1 MNPNTK
7 KLIEIP
13 LGIEAHR
20 LAKQFA
26 AEQDNPEKRKQVY
39 LNTLAVYAVHRYLHW
54 LQIETNFTTSDS
66 WNPLLRSRW
75 NVADLWLPTI
85 GKLECRPVLP
95 EEKVIELPEEVRED
109 RIAYLGVQF
118 SERLDYVQILGFKAA
133 VEEAV
138 SPKVIS
144 VSELRS
150 LDRFIPYLEWIAQK
164 GVSPTINVAAWLQ
177 NEVDQIAQELSW
189 IVLPT
194 LTLSANWR
202 GASETLES
210 IIREIQ
216 QRYGIELPPETI
228 NAYKDYWVAGH
239 RLRLYN
245 ITQKLPVSGIEEWSL
260 LLILTS
266 GDENELPQGTQLKIS
281 DQRQV
286 LAAPEL
292 QPGSSDAYLFT
303 QVVGRLDETFQV
315 TLRVMNDSFT
325 LKPFAF
331 EDE

>member
-7 KLIEIP
+7 EIIEIP

-54 LQIETNFTTSDS
+54 LQIETDFTKSDS
-66 WNPLLRSRW
+66 WNPLLRCRW

-95 EEKVIELPEEVRED
+95 EEKVIELPEKVRKD
-109 RIAYLGVQF
+109 RIAYLGIQF
-118 SERLDYVQILGFKAA
+118 SEQLDYVQILGFKAA

-138 SPKVIS
+138 SPKIIS
-144 VSELRS
+144 VYELRS
-150 LDRFIPYLEWIAQK
+150 LDRFIPYLERIAKK
-164 GVSPTINVAAWLQ
+164 GVSATINVASWLQ
-177 NEVDQIAQELSW
+177 DEVDKIAQELSW

-194 LTLSANWR
+194 LTLSANWL
-202 GASETLES
+202 GASETLEE

-216 QRYGIELPPETI
+216 QRWGIELPSETI
-228 NAYKDYWVAGH
+228 NACKDYWVAGH
-239 RLRLYN
+239 HLRLYA
-245 ITQKLPVSGIEEWSL
+245 ITGKFPVSGIEEWSL

-266 GDENELPQGTQLKIS
+266 GDENDLPQGTQLQIS
-281 DQRQV
+281 DQREV

-292 QPGSSDAYLFT
+292 FPGRSDAYLFT
-303 QVVGRLDETFQV
+303 YVVGRLDEIFQV
-315 TLRVMNDSFT
+315 TLRIMNDSLT